1 MRERKIQTNISHD
14 LRCQRPQQIIIKLN
28 LKSIK
33 IIKNMALWG
42 LFQVCKVSSSFEHQQ
57 AKKKKMCSYQVM
69 QKKYLTVKKNE

>member
-57 AKKKKMCSYQVM
+57 AKKKNVFLSSDA
-69 QKKYLTVKKNE
+69 KKVFDSKKK